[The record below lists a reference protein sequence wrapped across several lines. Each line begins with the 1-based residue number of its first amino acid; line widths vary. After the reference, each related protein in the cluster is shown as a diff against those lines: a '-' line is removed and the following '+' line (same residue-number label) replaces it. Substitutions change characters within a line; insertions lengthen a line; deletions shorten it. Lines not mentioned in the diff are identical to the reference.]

1 MARRVPQYPPARAHG
16 GECRDRAVE
25 RAAARAE
32 PASNEEADHL
42 IFKRVEEICA
52 KLPIAT
58 SSAGG
63 RPATKTRP
71 RRSRGASRWKR
82 RYGEFDAAFDTSH
95 LHRPGRGRRLC

>member
-42 IFKRVEEICA
+42 IFKRS
-52 KLPIAT
+52 KR
-58 SSAGG
+58 SA
-63 RPATKTRP
+63 RNY
-71 RRSRGASRWKR
+71 RSRRVQPAKDRRPKRVRDDLAAPVEGNADMASLTQRSILR
-82 RYGEFDAAFDTSH
+82 TSIA
-95 LHRPGRGRRLC
+95 L